1 PHRLRSL
8 EKRALKQEPLDLL
21 QVSLRAFRPLK
32 SPNGKPQIDTVSGV
46 RWIEEEGTKTLI
58 GDRKHQDRGITYP
71 KARPHRRP
79 STSGIAGSELPAVE
93 HSGFRGDHLGSRG
106 GRREDYSET
115 LIIMSIRPSINA
127 SQRKGVR
134 RRMLKKDRIEME
146 KKNPLVGV
154 GGEEEEEEEEE
165 EEHEDRCR
173 EYRKGNWSLNETMVL
188 IEAKKMDYERRAQRL
203 KELPRGS
210 SGIGSSRAQEMR
222 WKWVEDC
229 CWRHGCYRS
238 QNQCNDRWDNLMR
251 DYKKVRAYELSLSAG
266 GSPGLSYW
274 KLERHER
281 KEKNLPS
288 NLLPEIYEAL
298 TEVVQ
303 RRAMAEKASG
313 GACAAAARPVQ
324 EERQLGGASASMPH
338 SSPGAGSQAPEPPLI
353 APPLPPYPPPH
364 SRPMAT
370 IDSEDSQH
378 TVSPERKRKRGGGSR
393 SNSME
398 LSSAISK
405 CASII
410 AEALQAGEQKEET
423 RHKDLVSIEERKAKL
438 EESKSEM
445 SSQSMDG
452 LASAINKLASSILG
466 LATDRMQKLQK

>member
-1 PHRLRSL
+1 
-8 EKRALKQEPLDLL
+8 
-21 QVSLRAFRPLK
+21 
-32 SPNGKPQIDTVSGV
+32 
-46 RWIEEEGTKTLI
+46 
-58 GDRKHQDRGITYP
+58 
-71 KARPHRRP
+71 
-79 STSGIAGSELPAVE
+79 
-93 HSGFRGDHLGSRG
+93 
-106 GRREDYSET
+106 
-115 LIIMSIRPSINA
+115 
-127 SQRKGVR
+127 
-134 RRMLKKDRIEME
+134 MLKKDRIEME

-154 GGEEEEEEEEE
+154 GGEEGEEEEEEE
-165 EEHEDRCR
+165 EEEENEDRCR

-324 EERQLGGASASMPH
+324 EESQLGGASASMPH

-378 TVSPERKRKRGGGSR
+378 TVSPERKRKRGGGSSSSRSR

-410 AEALQAGEQKEET
+410 AGALQAGEQKEET

>member
-1 PHRLRSL
+1 
-8 EKRALKQEPLDLL
+8 
-21 QVSLRAFRPLK
+21 
-32 SPNGKPQIDTVSGV
+32 
-46 RWIEEEGTKTLI
+46 
-58 GDRKHQDRGITYP
+58 
-71 KARPHRRP
+71 
-79 STSGIAGSELPAVE
+79 
-93 HSGFRGDHLGSRG
+93 
-106 GRREDYSET
+106 
-115 LIIMSIRPSINA
+115 
-127 SQRKGVR
+127 
-134 RRMLKKDRIEME
+134 MLKKDRIEME
-146 KKNPLVGV
+146 KNVLVGV
-154 GGEEEEEEEEE
+154 GEEEEEE

-173 EYRKGNWSLNETMVL
+173 EYRKGNWSLTETMVL

-203 KELPRGS
+203 KELSRGS
-210 SGIGSSRAQEMR
+210 SGIGSSRPQEMR

-229 CWRHGCYRS
+229 CWRHGCCRS

-266 GSPGLSYW
+266 GNPGLSYW

-288 NLLPEIYEAL
+288 NLLPEIHEAL

-303 RRAMAEKASG
+303 RRAMAEKARGG

-324 EERQLGGASASMPH
+324 EERQLGGASASMQH

-370 IDSEDSQH
+370 VDSEDSQH
-378 TVSPERKRKRGGGSR
+378 SVSPERKRKRGGGGGSSSR
-393 SNSME
+393 SNTME

-438 EESKSEM
+438 EESKSET